1 MMEGVGKSSP
11 WQMVALVSVI
21 LQEMVLGKDH
31 AALLKG
37 FVATQRSTASVG
49 HVLTTA
55 RYQVTTITATLLHLS
70 YHRDLE
76 TRARDQGDLQAG
88 ADHGQGD
95 CADT

>member
-1 MMEGVGKSSP
+1 MLLCLTDDYHTCVTRVRACGEMMGGVGKSSP

-49 HVLTTA
+49 HVLTIA
-55 RYQVTTITATLLHLS
+55 R
-70 YHRDLE
+70 
-76 TRARDQGDLQAG
+76 
-88 ADHGQGD
+88 
-95 CADT
+95 